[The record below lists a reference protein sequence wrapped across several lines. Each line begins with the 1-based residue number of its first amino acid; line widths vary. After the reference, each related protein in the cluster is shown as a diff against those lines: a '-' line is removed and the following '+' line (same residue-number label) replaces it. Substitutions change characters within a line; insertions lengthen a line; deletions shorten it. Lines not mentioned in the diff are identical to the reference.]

1 MSVQRL
7 TVFQAA
13 APERPPLAVQG
24 RLAAELLAAA
34 ASAVVLAMLAAQSVG
49 RLEPVP
55 LAVAWSVVP
64 VVLVLVPQAWRGAPV
79 PVRQAWRVAP
89 VLEVLA
95 APVLPRAAPDVSE
108 ARLVVA

>member
-1 MSVQRL
+1 M

-34 ASAVVLAMLAAQSVG
+34 ASAVVLAMLAARSVG

-55 LAVAWSVVP
+55 LVVAWSVVP
-64 VVLVLVPQAWRGAPV
+64 VLLVLVPQAWRGAPV
-79 PVRQAWRVAP
+79 LEALVAQA
-89 VLEVLA
+89 
-95 APVLPRAAPDVSE
+95 LPRAVPDVSG

>member
-13 APERPPLAVQG
+13 APERPLLAVQG
-24 RLAAELLAAA
+24 RLAAELLVAAA
-34 ASAVVLAMLAAQSVG
+34 ASAVVLAMLAARSVG

-64 VVLVLVPQAWRGAPV
+64 VLLVLVPQAWRGAPV
-79 PVRQAWRVAP
+79 
-89 VLEVLA
+89 LEALA
-95 APVLPRAAPDVSE
+95 AQALPRAVPDVSE